1 MKKKVKY
8 IIACLLMMPF
18 LMSAQDKAEM
28 TLRAD
33 IVSQYVWRG
42 LNLGSASVQPT
53 LGVSWKGLSL
63 SAFGNM
69 GFVDLSDPRE
79 IDLIGCYTTGG
90 LSVGVIDYWMNDPVS
105 QYFRYKAHATSHV
118 FEAFAGYDFGP
129 VSVSWQTN
137 FAGNDGRTKSD
148 KRAYSSYFEIAA
160 PFRFVTCDWQ
170 ASLGMVP
177 YATDYYDV
185 NHFAVV
191 NVGLRA
197 TKELRITD
205 HFSLPLFA
213 QVVANPDSKHAYF
226 VFGLTLNAFQ

>member
-18 LMSAQDKAEM
+18 LVSAQDKAEM

-63 SAFGNM
+63 SAFGSM

-137 FAGNDGRTKSD
+137 FAGNDGRTKSG